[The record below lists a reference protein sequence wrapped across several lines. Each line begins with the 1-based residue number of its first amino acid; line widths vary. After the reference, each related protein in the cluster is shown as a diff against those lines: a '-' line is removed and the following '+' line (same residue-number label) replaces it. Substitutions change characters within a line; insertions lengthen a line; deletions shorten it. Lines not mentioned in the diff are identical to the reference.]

1 MSSPF
6 RAAYAAA
13 ALYAVLNLQISNAQ
27 TLPPSDPGAGSV
39 ASSGLPL
46 FVTVTANRSPL
57 AIQRTGSAISVISE
71 ETIRKANPASMA
83 DVLRQ
88 VPGLSLTETG
98 GPGAVTPVRMRG
110 ADARHTLVLVDGIRV
125 NDATSVGGDFDFG
138 GLAPGDIERIEV
150 LRGPQSALYGSD
162 AIGGVINIIT
172 RRGRRGPPRAYIQ
185 VEGGSYATKS
195 VRAGISGATED
206 VSYAF
211 SVNALQSAG
220 FSRFGHR
227 VRRIES
233 ALLRPLENDSV
244 ARGGASGRVAW
255 RPLQGVEFEIGGT
268 FSRTLSQTDNA
279 FGTAEDTPDKYRLA
293 NASGFAKATVESF
306 EGRLRNSVTLF
317 AHRTERQSRC
327 AAFGFNCF
335 YQSATNPLNFN
346 SANIAES
353 RFTGERRGVEY
364 QGDLKLG
371 QFGTLIFG
379 ARHEREDAR
388 FGALAL
394 SPRPDFGHRYKA
406 NRVTNSVFALHQ
418 LPIGD
423 RTDLSFGAR
432 LDKPDDT
439 RAFLTWRATAAHRIT
454 ETGTKL
460 RASIGTGAKA
470 PSLYQQFSIYGPLAS
485 RNPALRP
492 ERSLGYDVG
501 IDQELLGG
509 KARVSA
515 TLFENRFRNFIE
527 FDGRRGLINNAF
539 FPFTFPVGQYVNL
552 SRAHTRGIELSAEAT
567 IIDGLLSTRGSFT
580 WQEAKTDTT
589 FGGVIDGAKLLRRP
603 TQQGFLAFTLTPLAG
618 LTIEPHV
625 TFVGKQ
631 VDQARL
637 PGTFS
642 SFRRNLAPYATV
654 GLKVDYAIT
663 PNLTVYARG
672 ENLTN
677 ARYQEVFNYGTAGRS
692 GYVGL
697 RATW

>member
-1 MSSPF
+1 MSRS
-6 RAAYAAA
+6 RQAAFAAA
-13 ALYAVLNLQISNAQ
+13 GALCAIVHSQISYAQ
-27 TLPPSDPGAGSV
+27 SPTPSASQADS
-39 ASSGLPL
+39 SSGLPL
-46 FVTVTANRSPL
+46 FVTITANRSPL
-57 AIQRTGSAISVISE
+57 ALQRTGSAITVVGEEAIS
-71 ETIRKANPASMA
+71 KANPASMA

-98 GPGAVTPVRMRG
+98 GPGAVTPVRIRG
-110 ADARHTLVLVDGIRV
+110 ADARHTLVLVDGVRV
-125 NDATSVGGDFDFG
+125 NDATSVGGDFDFA
-138 GLAPGDIERIEV
+138 GLAPTDIERIEV

-172 RRGRRGPPRAYIQ
+172 RRGRRGAPRAFVQ
-185 VEGGSYATKS
+185 VEGGSYGTKS
-195 VRAGISGATED
+195 LRAGVSGATD
-206 VSYAF
+206 VVSYAF
-211 SVNALQSAG
+211 SVHALESAG

-233 ALLRPLENDSV
+233 RLLRPLENDSV

-255 RPLQGVEFEIGGT
+255 RPLQGVELEIGGS

-293 NASGFAKATVESF
+293 NASGFARATVDTF
-306 EGRLRNSVTLF
+306 DGRLKNSVTLF
-317 AHRTERQSRC
+317 AQQTDRRSRC

-335 YQSATNPLNFN
+335 YQDSLNPTNFN
-346 SANIAES
+346 GANIADS
-353 RFTGERRGVEY
+353 RFEGARRGVEY

-371 QFGTLIFG
+371 AFGTLIVG
-379 ARHEREDAR
+379 ARHEREEGR
-388 FGALAL
+388 FAALAL
-394 SPRPDFGHRYKA
+394 APVPTLGHRYRA
-406 NRVTNSVFALHQ
+406 NRDTNSVFALHQ
-418 LPIGD
+418 LPVGE

-439 RAFLTWRATAAHRIT
+439 RAFFTWRVTAAHRIT

-470 PSLYQQFSIYGPLAS
+470 PSLFQQFSVYGPQAAGD
-485 RNPALRP
+485 PALRP

-501 IDQELLGG
+501 VDQDLLGG
-509 KARVSA
+509 RAKISA
-515 TLFENRFRNFIE
+515 TFFENRFRNLIE
-527 FDGRRGLINNAF
+527 FDGRRGLINNVF
-539 FPFTFPVGQYVNL
+539 FPFTFPIGQYVNL
-552 SRAHTRGIELSAEAT
+552 SRATTRGVELSAEAT
-567 IIDGLLSTRGSFT
+567 LIEGWLTARGSFT
-580 WQEAKTDTT
+580 WQEAKSGTT

-603 TQQGFLAFTLTPLAG
+603 AQQGYLAFTLTPIAG

-631 VDQARL
+631 VDQVRL
-637 PGTFS
+637 PGTFG
-642 SFRRNLAPYATV
+642 SFRRNLAPYATL
-654 GLKVDYAIT
+654 GLKAEYAVT
-663 PNLTVYARG
+663 QNLTLYARG

-677 ARYQEVFNYGTAGRS
+677 ARYQEVFNYGTAGRA